1 MSNYSVR
8 IDLKKLPMSGVAN
21 IKGKDGKAHK
31 CLVID
36 IEGARLFHSEKGAVY
51 LDINAWENQG
61 GQSQYG
67 DTHYLKQSLSK
78 SEREKVASLPEE
90 QKKAATQILGNMRP
104 NEERQQQSAP
114 AVTAQAEVCGDE
126 EQLPF

>member
-1 MSNYSVR
+1 MSSYSIR
-8 IDLKKLPMSGVAN
+8 LDLKKLPMAGVAN
-21 IKGKDGKAHK
+21 IKGKDGKPHK

-36 IEGARLFHSEKGAVY
+36 IEGARLFHSEKGSVY

-78 SEREKVASLPEE
+78 AERGKVATLPEE

-104 NEERQQQSAP
+104 SEERPQQTPP
-114 AVTAQAEVCGDE
+114 AVTTSAEVYDS

>member
-1 MSNYSVR
+1 MSSYSIR
-8 IDLKKLPMSGVAN
+8 LDLKKLPMSGVAN
-21 IKGKDGKAHK
+21 IKGKDGKPHK

-78 SEREKVASLPEE
+78 SEREKVAALPDE

-104 NEERQQQSAP
+104 SEERPQQTPP
-114 AVTAQAEVCGDE
+114 AVTTSAEVYDN